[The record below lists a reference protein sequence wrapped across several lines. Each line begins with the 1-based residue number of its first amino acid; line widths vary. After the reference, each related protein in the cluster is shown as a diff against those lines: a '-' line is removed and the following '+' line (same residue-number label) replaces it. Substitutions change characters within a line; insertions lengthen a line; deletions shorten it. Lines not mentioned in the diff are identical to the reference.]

1 MAFINTLNMHN
12 GVGYI
17 YVFINQDTFIVFQV
31 TITKWFVGIY
41 FKHRVK
47 DESRYDIIKGTTTKA
62 DESI

>member
-31 TITKWFVGIY
+31 TITKWLQY